1 MSAYAVHS
9 PNKHMKT
16 LNRKLTGLLS
26 AILLMMACSLPGL
39 AAPTEETPSSIPT
52 DASAASVEPVTE
64 TVQVPSETPAPTIK
78 AATPTIVIPHSLV
91 PSTSID
97 KAKLTINDVVS
108 VDTAPEN
115 RAPYGDS
122 YKGNLFERPFMED
135 MAYLA
140 DIDIVS
146 YSLAY
151 DEKFFYVSIEL
162 VGANPNNEI
171 GIDYGVEMDINAD
184 GFGDY
189 IIIARPPYNVK
200 WTTDHVQIVQDTNRD
215 TAGLSPERSD
225 APLPGDGYDT
235 VVFDGGL
242 PDSEDPDIAWVR
254 VNAGKEATVQFAFKR
269 TFFGEQFMFGV
280 LADAGTRS
288 IEDLDYSDRF
298 TELEA
303 GSPEK
308 SEKDY
313 PLKALYGV
321 DNVCRAAY
329 GFVGTGDEPRRCP
342 EK

>member
-1 MSAYAVHS
+1 
-9 PNKHMKT
+9 MKT
-16 LNRKLTGLLS
+16 LNRKFTALLS
-26 AILLMMACSLPGL
+26 AFLLMMACSLPGL
-39 AAPTEETPSSIPT
+39 ATPSVATATSAAT
-52 DASAASVEPVTE
+52 DAPAASIEPVTE
-64 TVQVPSETPAPTIK
+64 IAEISTETPVPTIP
-78 AATPTIVIPHSLV
+78 AATPTIVISHSLV

-108 VDTAPEN
+108 VDTAPEK

-122 YKGNLFERPFMED
+122 YKSNLFERPFMED

-189 IIIARPPYNVK
+189 IIIARPPYSVK

-215 TAGLSPERSD
+215 TAGLSAERSD

-269 TFFGEQFMFGV
+269 SFFGEQFMFGV
-280 LADAGTRS
+280 LADAGIRS
-288 IEDLDYSDRF
+288 IEDLDYADRH
-298 TELEA
+298 TEEQA

-321 DNVCRAAY
+321 DTVCRAAY
-329 GFVGTGDEPRRCP
+329 GFVGTGDEPRRCL

>member
-1 MSAYAVHS
+1 
-9 PNKHMKT
+9 MKIS
-16 LNRKLTGLLS
+16 NHKLSGLLS
-26 AILLMMACSLPGL
+26 VILLMMACSLPGL
-39 AAPTEETPSSIPT
+39 SAPPDETATSIPT
-52 DASAASVEPVTE
+52 DVPAASIVPATEIVE
-64 TVQVPSETPAPTIK
+64 VPTETPAPTIEI
-78 AATPTIVIPHSLV
+78 ATPTIVISHSLV
-91 PSTSID
+91 PSTSIE

-108 VDTAPEN
+108 VDTAAEN

-122 YKGNLFERPFMED
+122 YKSNLFERPFMND
-135 MAYLA
+135 MTYVA

-171 GIDYGVEMDINAD
+171 GIDYGVELDINAD

-215 TAGLSPERSD
+215 TAGLSAERSD

-235 VVFDGGL
+235 IVFDGGL
-242 PDSEDPDIAWVR
+242 PDLEDPDIAWVR
-254 VNAGKEATVQFAFKR
+254 VNAGKKATVQFAFKR
-269 TFFGEQFMFGV
+269 PFFGEQFMFGV
-280 LADAGTRS
+280 LADAGIRS
-288 IEDLDYSDRF
+288 IEDLDYADRY
-298 TELEA
+298 TEEQA

-321 DNVCRAAY
+321 DTVCREAY
-329 GFVGTGDEPRRCP
+329 GFTGTGDEPRRCL